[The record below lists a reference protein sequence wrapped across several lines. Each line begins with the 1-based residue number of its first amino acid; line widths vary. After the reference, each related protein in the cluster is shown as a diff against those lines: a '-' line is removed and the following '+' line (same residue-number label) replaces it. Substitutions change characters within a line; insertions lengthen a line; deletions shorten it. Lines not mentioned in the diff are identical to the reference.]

1 MSLKNIYKLL
11 WSPFTKQKFSKL
23 VTSNS
28 FKYTQNVDKIS
39 FDIGKKKQT
48 NLFQDFSTPPIFWA
62 RQILEGQ
69 ITRFFFLFFLFF
81 PAYSL
86 IAKISAHLR
95 LSWLYLSYL
104 TAKSISFLLE
114 KLNPRKFSSLPT
126 CGFLAQ
132 LVAAPSEYLGGM
144 GSNPIQGWIF
154 FSQLF
159 SNW

>member
-1 MSLKNIYKLL
+1 M
-11 WSPFTKQKFSKL
+11 SKL

-39 FDIGKKKQT
+39 FDIGKKT
-48 NLFQDFSTPPIFWA
+48 NKLVSRLLYSSHILSKANPRRSNNEVFFPI
-62 RQILEGQ
+62 
-69 ITRFFFLFFLFF
+69 FF
-81 PAYSL
+81 PAYSV

-95 LSWLYLSYL
+95 LTWLYLSYL
-104 TAKSISFLLE
+104 TAKSISFLHE
-114 KLNPRKFSSLPT
+114 KFNPRKFSSLPT